1 MCINFETSISSFI
14 IGLISGIILQLQK
27 DNGKKNIGR
36 FVIFFSLIQLFEA
49 IIYKQKN
56 KQKIY
61 SKMILLNLGYQ
72 GFMFFY
78 FMSKS
83 HHVRKEYKTI
93 SLLIAIIINLYV
105 IKLDDFVKIDKKFLC
120 IDKEGCLT
128 WNFMEDKNINILLGL
143 MYFVMFMWLF
153 TSNDEKNFKIG
164 ILLLSTFI
172 FSYCN
177 KNISNSPSFWCMTSA
192 IISPLFLMI

>member
-14 IGLISGIILQLQK
+14 IGLISGIILKLQ
-27 DNGKKNIGR
+27 NSEKKNIGK

-61 SKMILLNLGYQ
+61 SKLILLNLGYQ
-72 GFMFFY
+72 GFIFFH

-83 HHVRKEYKTI
+83 HYVKKEYKTI
-93 SLLIAIIINLYV
+93 SLLIATIMTLYV
-105 IKLDDFVKIDKKFLC
+105 IKLDDFVKIDKKLSC

-128 WNFMEDKNINILLGL
+128 WNFMEDKNIRNLLGL
-143 MYFVMFMWLF
+143 MYFIMFMWIF
-153 TSNDEKNFKIG
+153 TSNDEKLFKIG
-164 ILLLSTFI
+164 ILLLSTYI
-172 FSYCN
+172 FSYFN

-192 IISPLFLMI
+192 IISPIFIMI